1 MKGDFGTIGEFLK
14 NGRIAQLVERSLDVR
29 KVSGSSPDAP
39 TGNTPLSNMQI
50 SLSHAKKDKLF
61 YFVVTGVIYHPRLKK
76 CLILK
81 RSSKEV
87 AHPGL
92 WGVIGGKLEWS
103 DLKNN
108 PVTRKNFDILDW
120 EDLLEKLVKREAK
133 EECGLDVEALRY
145 LDNVVYL
152 RPDNVPSVAI
162 KFAVKYKKGKVKL
175 APEFD
180 EYAWVNAEE
189 VKQFQCIQGI
199 PKEVAKAIE
208 LYS

>member
-1 MKGDFGTIGEFLK
+1 MEKIKTTLK
-14 NGRIAQLVERSLDVR
+14 
-29 KVSGSSPDAP
+29 
-39 TGNTPLSNMQI
+39 I
-50 SLSHAKKDKLF
+50 SLAKAKKEKLF

-81 RSSKEV
+81 RSRKEV

-108 PVTRKNFDILDW
+108 PITRKNFDILDW

-133 EECGLDVEALRY
+133 EECGLEVSDLRY

-152 RPDNVPSVAI
+152 RPDNVPTVAI
-162 KFAVKYKKGKVKL
+162 KFAVKYKSGKVTL

-180 EYAWVNAEE
+180 EYAWVDGRE
-189 VKQFQCIQGI
+189 VKKFKCIRGI
-199 PKEVAKAIE
+199 PREVRRTGT
-208 LYS
+208 LYAGK